1 MAMTCTK
8 NFAIFVR
15 SGESDITYPI
25 NLYNMAEK
33 KLSELNLDELKAK
46 EKAFKQ
52 LLALMGLA
60 IAIML
65 GCGIYL
71 TFKKGFNTFTVLPL
85 AFLGI
90 LMPIVSGLKNVR
102 NEIKSRQG

>member
-1 MAMTCTK
+1 
-8 NFAIFVR
+8 
-15 SGESDITYPI
+15 
-25 NLYNMAEK
+25 MAEK
-33 KLSELNLDELKAK
+33 KLSELSLDELKAK
-46 EKAFKQ
+46 EKSFKQ

-71 TFKKGFNTFTVLPL
+71 TIIKGFNTFTVLPL

-90 LMPIVSGLKNVR
+90 LLPIVSKLKNVR
-102 NEIKSRQG
+102 AEIKSR